1 MTTSTFLKKLSMI
14 TAGVV
19 CISIAV
25 IDKVQAATL
34 APSFS
39 SFYSLIDLGTIPK
52 LPAAYGGLTFKPG
65 DANNLLIGGL
75 ADTPNAGIYSV
86 KVKRDSDNHIT
97 SFDQANFVSKA
108 PGSLGIGGI
117 DAGLTNSPL
126 GDVLFYT
133 AYPDNSIGQ
142 IKPGSSSPDKQIT
155 LDSLGIP
162 SSTGALAFVPEGFAG
177 AGRLKITSY
186 TANTFF
192 DTTITADGSGT
203 YNIAAPTKGVQ
214 LDGGID
220 SFVYIKAGN
229 PGFTAD
235 SLLITEFDSQNV
247 SAYEIDE
254 NGDPIAST
262 RRDFITGITSHTPT
276 TLIGTIG
283 TTIDSLSGDVLFS
296 SFFEDDPSQSK
307 IFQLKGFTPQLS
319 CSN

>member
-1 MTTSTFLKKLSMI
+1 MATSTLLQKLSMV

-19 CISIAV
+19 CLSMTV

-34 APSFS
+34 APAFS

-52 LPAAYGGLTFKPG
+52 LPVAYGGLTFKPG
-65 DANNLLIGGL
+65 DANQLLIGGL
-75 ADTPNAGIYSV
+75 ADTPDSGIYSA

-97 SFDQANFVSKA
+97 SFGQANFISTA

-186 TANTFF
+186 TANTFY
-192 DTTITADGSGT
+192 DTTITADNSGT

-229 PGFTAD
+229 PGFIKD

-283 TTIDSLSGDVLFS
+283 ATIDSISGDVLFS
-296 SFFEDDPSQSK
+296 SFFEDEPSQSK

>member
-1 MTTSTFLKKLSMI
+1 MV

-19 CISIAV
+19 CISLAV
-25 IDKVQAATL
+25 IDRVQAATL
-34 APSFS
+34 TPAFS

-52 LPAAYGGLTFKPG
+52 LPPTYGGLTFQSGNP
-65 DANNLLIGGL
+65 NQLLIGGL
-75 ADTPNAGIYSV
+75 ADTPNSGIYSV
-86 KVKRDSDNHIT
+86 NVKRDSDNHIT
-97 SFDQANFVSKA
+97 SFGNASFVSTA

-142 IKPGSSSPDKQIT
+142 IQPGSSSPNKQIT

-162 SSTGALAFVPEGFAG
+162 SSTGALAFVPDGFAG

-186 TANTFF
+186 TANTFY
-192 DTTITADGSGT
+192 DTIITPDGLGT
-203 YNIAAPTKGVQ
+203 YNIAAPTKGTQ
-214 LDGGID
+214 LDGGLD

-247 SAYEIDE
+247 SAYEIDG

-262 RRDFITGITSHTPT
+262 RRDFLTGITSHTPT
-276 TLIGTIG
+276 TLVGTIG
-283 TTIDSLSGDVLFS
+283 TTVDPLTGDVFFS
-296 SFFEDDPSQSK
+296 TFFEDDPEQSK
-307 IFQLKGFTPQLS
+307 IFQLRGFTPQLS